1 MTHPALV
8 TALAKDGQEIKDT
21 LTPLDCHLWHMSS
34 KLCSEAGELMDCVG
48 KAVIYRKP
56 IDLENAREELGDI
69 EFYLEGLRQGLNITR
84 EECLEHNI
92 AKLQKRYGERYSDKA
107 AQERADKV

>member
-8 TALAKDGQEIKDT
+8 TALAKDGQEIKDS
-21 LTPLDCHLWHMSS
+21 LSPLDCDILHMT
-34 KLCSEAGELMDCVG
+34 LLLLTEAGELGDAIK

-56 IDLENAREELGDI
+56 IDLVNVKEEFGDI
-69 EFYLEGLRQGLNITR
+69 EFALERLRQIFNITR
-84 EECLEHNI
+84 EETIEHNI

-107 AQERADKV
+107 AQERKDKV